1 MFRNKIYSGL
11 VLYWIIFISH
21 SCTVSH
27 QKINIDHAALE
38 ERRQQRKK
46 QGRRENEDE
55 ARSRVRAKARAKV
68 PWEGL
73 AYAPGKGPARRT
85 PETSGCV
92 SCSATT
98 PSPAAWSRRPARPP
112 SPSPPWRGRAGGGTT
127 RRAGPPCGGCKDD
140 GLSERLSGIASREG
154 T

>member
-38 ERRQQRKK
+38 ERKQQRKK

-55 ARSRVRAKARAKV
+55 ARSRVLAKVRAKV

-73 AYAPGKGPARRT
+73 AYAPGKGLALRT
-85 PETSGCV
+85 P
-92 SCSATT
+92 
-98 PSPAAWSRRPARPP
+98 
-112 SPSPPWRGRAGGGTT
+112 
-127 RRAGPPCGGCKDD
+127 
-140 GLSERLSGIASREG
+140 
-154 T
+154 